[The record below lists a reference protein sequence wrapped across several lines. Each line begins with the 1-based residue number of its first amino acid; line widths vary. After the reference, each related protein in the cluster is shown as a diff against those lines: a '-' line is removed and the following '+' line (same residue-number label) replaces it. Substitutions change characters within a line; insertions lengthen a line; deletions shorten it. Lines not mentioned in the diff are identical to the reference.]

1 MIEHRLIPALLRER
15 ADSLTSKMYFAAWAI
30 QIPSIMARNRHF
42 RTSAYQFFLPALN
55 RFEYLLND
63 FRAGAEMLSWSNWS
77 FPKYLAP
84 AAGQPSLREVTI
96 PHTNY

>member
-1 MIEHRLIPALLRER
+1 
-15 ADSLTSKMYFAAWAI
+15 MYFAAWAI

-63 FRAGAEMLSWSNWS
+63 FRAGAEMLPLEQLVLSKIFGSGRRAAV
-77 FPKYLAP
+77 LARSYNP
-84 AAGQPSLREVTI
+84 AHELLIDIGYV
-96 PHTNY
+96 